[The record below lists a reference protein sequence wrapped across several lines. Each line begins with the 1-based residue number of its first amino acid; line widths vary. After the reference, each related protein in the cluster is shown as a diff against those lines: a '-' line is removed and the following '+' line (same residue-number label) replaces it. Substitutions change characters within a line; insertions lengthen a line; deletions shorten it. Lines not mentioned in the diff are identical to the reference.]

1 MGKTININLFDPKSI
16 QAAVK
21 ALRDYENSLE
31 YKCRLLEE
39 TLAEKGVEIARVQIV
54 DLDAIFTSELLQS
67 IHAEY
72 VGSVKGGG
80 VWSVVAGTDH
90 ALFVEF
96 GTLGSIGGKKEY
108 PYPLPEG
115 VTWKYNSGKTIRQAL
130 QDIEVHGSTYV
141 KAGEYYWSY
150 IGDDRKL
157 HITKGMPSRPFMY
170 LTAIEL
176 RKIVL
181 QTAKVVFG
189 NGG

>member
-1 MGKTININLFDPKSI
+1 MGKPIEINLFSDKSI

-21 ALRDYENSLE
+21 AIRDYENSLT
-31 YKCRLLEE
+31 YKCRLLAE
-39 TLAEKGVEIARVQIV
+39 TLAEKGVEIARVQIA
-54 DLDAIFTSELLQS
+54 DLDAIFNQELLRS
-67 IHAEY
+67 IHTEY

-80 VWSVVAGTDH
+80 VWAVVTGTDH

-96 GTLGSIGGKKEY
+96 GTGQMGAENPY
-108 PYPLPEG
+108 PYDLPEG

-150 IGDDRKL
+150 IGDDGKL

-176 RKIVL
+176 REIVS

-189 NGG
+189 SG